1 MFPRISKFCG
11 LLAVLVLLPGVP
23 ANAQTVITGQTEG
36 GAYYT
41 IAMPPTWNGDLV
53 IWNHG
58 YSFSPVSQGEAELGP
73 LAGLQLSEGYAVA
86 GSSYRQNQWAV
97 FTTRQDLQELVAT
110 FRDEFGKPN
119 GIIVSGGS
127 LGGMVTANA
136 LERANIG
143 NVVGAYPVCGVL
155 AGSRVWNGAYD
166 IRLTYDAVCAGVP
179 GAQIP
184 GGATGLPEGAPPL
197 SGEDVAVATHFC
209 MGTLFPPAFRSAEQ
223 QERMD
228 RFLAVTTI
236 PENFIIND
244 MFFATNGIQNLI
256 FDPRKLDGGQGLG
269 NIGVTY
275 SDADVNASIQRVKAN
290 PGAARRLKRNYT
302 PDGDFKSED
311 VKIVSIHTDKD
322 GLVIVENEKEYQEVV
337 DADSLTVGIIVED
350 IPTHCGFSEAE
361 TVAGWE
367 ALRDWLLGAPQPS
380 AATLQGTCLLLE
392 GIGVPGPCR
401 IDPAFVLD
409 DMDERVAPR

>member
-1 MFPRISKFCG
+1 MFQRISKFCG

-23 ANAQTVITGQTEG
+23 ANAQTMLTGQTEG

-41 IAMPPTWNGDLV
+41 IAVPPTWNGDLV

-73 LAGLQLSEGYAVA
+73 LAALQLSEGYAVA

-97 FTTRQDLQELVAT
+97 FTTKQDLKELVAV
-110 FRDEFGKPN
+110 FRDEFGKPDS
-119 GIIVSGGS
+119 IIVSGGS
-127 LGGMVTANA
+127 LGGIVTADA
-136 LERANIG
+136 LERADIG

-155 AGSRVWNGAYD
+155 AGSRVWNGAFD
-166 IRLTYDAVCAGVP
+166 IRLTYDAVCGDVAP
-179 GAQIP
+179 IP

-197 SGEDVAVATHFC
+197 SGDDVAIATHVC
-209 MGTLFPPAFRSAEQ
+209 MGTLAPPAFRTSDQ

-236 PENFIIND
+236 PENFIVTD

-256 FDPRKLDGGQGLG
+256 FDPRKLEGGQGLG

-275 SDADVNASIQRVKAN
+275 SDPEVDASIQRVKATR
-290 PGAARRLKRNYT
+290 GAAKKLKRDFT
-302 PDGDFKSED
+302 PEGDFKTNGI
-311 VKIVSIHTDKD
+311 KIVSIHTDKD
-322 GLVIVENEKEYQEVV
+322 GLVIVENEKEYQDVV

-361 TVAGWE
+361 TVAGWK
-367 ALRDWLLGAPQPS
+367 ALTGWLAGAPQPS
-380 AATLQGTCLLLE
+380 AADLQGTCLFLE

-401 IDPAFVLD
+401 IDPAFVLE
-409 DMDERVAPR
+409 DMDGRVAPR